1 MDVVTLS
8 RLQFGATAMYHFIFV
23 PLTLGLG
30 ILVAIM
36 ETLHYRTKNEIYLKM
51 TKFWGRLFLI
61 NFVLGIVTGI
71 TLEFQFG
78 TNWAQYS
85 IYVGDI
91 FGAPLAIEATLAFFL
106 ESTFLG
112 VWLFGWKRISPKMH
126 LISIWLVAFS
136 SNLSALWILIA
147 NAWMQD
153 PVGFVLKNNRAEMTN
168 FAAVVFNPYAWLKF
182 THTITAGFVVGAFFV
197 MGISAY
203 HLLKKQNVEFFKKS
217 FYIAATFGMISSLLV
232 FFIGDMH
239 AAEVAH
245 VQPTKIAAME
255 SLWNTEKS
263 APIYLL
269 LVPDDAKKS
278 NLVEA
283 FPIPSLL
290 SLLAYHDPN
299 ATVRGL
305 NSFPQND
312 IPPVTP
318 VFLSFRIM
326 VGLGTLFIFLTILA
340 WWLAKKD
347 KLLNHRG
354 FLRIMLYSL
363 PLPYIAT
370 QVGWIVAEV
379 GRQPWIVYGL
389 LKTNDAVSKNLT
401 IGDVILTLGI
411 FIVLYT
417 ALAVLDFTLLTYY
430 ARKGPLETD

>member
-8 RLQFGATAMYHFIFV
+8 RLQFGAAAMYHFIFV

-30 ILVAIM
+30 VLVAIM

-61 NFVLGIVTGI
+61 NFILGIVTGI

-153 PVGFVLKNNRAEMTN
+153 PVGFVLKNNRAEMSN
-168 FAAVVFNPYAWLKF
+168 FFAVVFSPYAWLKF

-203 HLLKKQNVEFFKKS
+203 HLLRKQNVEFFKKS
-217 FYIAATFGMISSLLV
+217 FYVGATFGLIASVLV
-232 FFIGDMH
+232 FLIGDFH

-245 VQPTKIAAME
+245 VQPTKLAAME
-255 SLWNTEKS
+255 SIWDTRKA

-269 LVPDDAKKS
+269 LVPDESQKT
-278 NLVEA
+278 NLIEA

-305 NSFPQND
+305 NSFPSND

-318 VFLSFRIM
+318 VFLSFRVM
-326 VGLGTLFIFLTILA
+326 VGLGTLFIILTILA
-340 WWLAKKD
+340 WWFARKD
-347 KLLNHRG
+347 KLLDHRS
-354 FLRIMLYSL
+354 FLKIMLYSL

-389 LKTNDAVSKNLT
+389 LRTNDAVSKNLT
-401 IGDVILTLGI
+401 VGDVLFTLGV

-417 ALAVLDFTLLTYY
+417 ALAVLDFALLIYY

>member
-1 MDVVTLS
+1 MDIVTLS

-30 ILVAIM
+30 VLVAIM

-85 IYVGDI
+85 IYVGDV

-147 NAWMQD
+147 NSWMQD
-153 PVGFVLKNNRAEMTN
+153 PVGFVLKNNRAEMSN
-168 FAAVVFNPYAWLKF
+168 FFAVAFSPYAWLKF

-239 AAEVAH
+239 AAEVAS
-245 VQPTKIAAME
+245 VQPTKLAAME
-255 SLWNTEKS
+255 SVWNTEKA

-290 SLLAYHDPN
+290 SLLSYHDPN

-305 NSFPQND
+305 NSFPPND

-326 VGLGTLFIFLTILA
+326 VGLGTLFIFLIILA

-363 PLPYIAT
+363 PLPSIAI

-401 IGDVILTLGI
+401 IGDVVLTLGI

>member
-30 ILVAIM
+30 VLVAIM

-153 PVGFVLKNNRAEMTN
+153 PVGFVLRNNRAEMTN
-168 FAAVVFNPYAWLKF
+168 FAAVVFSPYAWLKF

-245 VQPTKIAAME
+245 VQPAKLAAME
-255 SLWNTEKS
+255 SFWNTEKA

-269 LVPDDAKKS
+269 LVPDDSKKS

-340 WWLAKKD
+340 WWFSKKD

-417 ALAVLDFTLLTYY
+417 ALAVLDFSLLTYY